1 MSAQVDVCYPQE
13 RDVARW
19 TQRHAAGEVPGRWPY
34 GLDRLQDD
42 GTQVRWTGLTAP
54 GRATTALHRASS
66 ALGRRA
72 VPAGAASRIGLAWDE
87 NAAVRMTVAH
97 PSPRMHA
104 GAIWVTDAVARG
116 RRDGATRARVRALR
130 AMDGVWCLSRA
141 QLEPLAD
148 LLGAGGPPVSFVR
161 FGVDADFY
169 RPQPYPDE
177 PLVVSVGGDRDR
189 DAATLYAALEQVR
202 RAVPQARV
210 VVQTTSDLAPPA
222 GVERVRH
229 VPHRALRDLYARASV
244 VVVATRPNLHV
255 SGMTVSLEAMAT
267 GRPVVV
273 TGSPGMDDY
282 VVDGEHGRVAP
293 SGDAGALA
301 EGVVDLLRDPAR
313 AAETGA
319 RGRRAVEDGLRDVHL
334 AARLR
339 TAIGLGPAGGDR

>member
-1 MSAQVDVCYPQE
+1 MSAVLDVCYPRE
-13 RDVARW
+13 RDVASW
-19 TQRHAAGEVPGRWPY
+19 AQRHAAGEVPGRWPY

-42 GTQVRWTGLTAP
+42 GTAVRWTGLAAP
-54 GRATTALHRASS
+54 GRAAAALHRITS
-66 ALGRRA
+66 AVRRPGGR
-72 VPAGAASRIGLAWDE
+72 GDGRIGLAWDE
-87 NAAVRMTVAH
+87 NAAHRMTVAH

-116 RRDGATRARVRALR
+116 QRDGATRTRVRALR

-148 LLGAGGPPVSFVR
+148 LLGAGAPPVSFVR

-169 RPQPYPDE
+169 RLRPYPDQ

-189 DAATLYAALEQVR
+189 DAATLFAALEQVL
-202 RAVPQARV
+202 RAVPRARA
-210 VVQTTSDLAPPA
+210 VVQTTSELTPPA

-229 VPHRALRDLYARASV
+229 LPHRELRDLYARASV
-244 VVVATRPNLHV
+244 VAVATRPNLHV
-255 SGMTVSLEAMAT
+255 SGMTVSLEAMST

-282 VVDGEHGRVAP
+282 VVDGEHGWVAP
-293 SGDAGALA
+293 GGDAAALA
-301 EGVVDLLRDPAR
+301 ERVVDLLRDPGR
-313 AAETGA
+313 AAATGA
-319 RGRRAVEDGLRDVHL
+319 RGRRAVEEGLTDAHL

-339 TAIGLGPAGGDR
+339 AAVGLDGAGGDR